1 MVSILNDSNIMKV
14 KQKKIT
20 FSSTSYLRMK
30 SENALKF
37 IKSVMTLSIATGPT
51 WRTEH
56 RRYLAERLKV
66 LAALEEESV
75 LSALVTTHE
84 MRHGTK
90 VDVYSHPQ
98 WGYTSLGHQLD
109 HWYALSLSQL
119 PRQSTLG
126 NEYLRVQIP
135 EHNEEQRTQSL
146 TSTRWTYPERL
157 LRRKPSL

>member
-14 KQKKIT
+14 KKKKIT

-37 IKSVMTLSIATGPT
+37 IKSIMTLSIATSPT

-56 RRYLAERLKV
+56 RRYIAERLRV

-75 LSALVTTHE
+75 LSAMVTTHE

-98 WGYTSLGHQLD
+98 WGYTFTESAGRCSYD
-109 HWYALSLSQL
+109 A
-119 PRQSTLG
+119 R
-126 NEYLRVQIP
+126 
-135 EHNEEQRTQSL
+135 
-146 TSTRWTYPERL
+146 
-157 LRRKPSL
+157 LRRRRSRRPTIGRTAR

>member
-37 IKSVMTLSIATGPT
+37 IKSVMTLSIATSPT

-56 RRYLAERLKV
+56 RRYIAERLKV

-84 MRHGTK
+84 MMHGT
-90 VDVYSHPQ
+90 SS
-98 WGYTSLGHQLD
+98 W
-109 HWYALSLSQL
+109 SLS
-119 PRQSTLG
+119 
-126 NEYLRVQIP
+126 
-135 EHNEEQRTQSL
+135 
-146 TSTRWTYPERL
+146 
-157 LRRKPSL
+157 